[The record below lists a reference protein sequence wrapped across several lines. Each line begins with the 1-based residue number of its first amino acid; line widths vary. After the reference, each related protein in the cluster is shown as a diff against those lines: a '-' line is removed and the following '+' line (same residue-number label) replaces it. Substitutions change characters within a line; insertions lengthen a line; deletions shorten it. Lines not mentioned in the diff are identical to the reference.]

1 MATYLYKR
9 VSTLEQMN
17 NTSLDDQE
25 RMCAGAAMMRGQT
38 VDEVFSDAGISGS
51 VELAQ
56 RPSGRELAS
65 RLTAGDTVIANHIDR
80 MFRDAADA
88 LNTVKQWKEKGVSLI
103 FAQLGPDPVTE
114 NGTAKMMFGMLAMM
128 AEWER
133 EKIMARMQAGRDAK
147 KAAGGYTGGPA
158 PFGYRAVGEGRGA
171 MLEPVE
177 QEQKAIA
184 RIKQLRGE
192 GMSLRAVAERVSAE
206 LGISVSHVTVKRVEG
221 NG

>member
-25 RMCAGAAMMRGQT
+25 RMCAGAAMMRGLT

-51 VELAQ
+51 VELAL
-56 RPSGRELAS
+56 RPSGRELAL

-88 LNTVKQWKEKGVSLI
+88 LNTVKHWKEKGVSLI
-103 FAQLGPDPVTE
+103 FAQLGPDPVTD

-171 MLEPVE
+171 MLVAVPE
-177 QEQKAIA
+177 EQKAIE
-184 RIKQLRGE
+184 RIKQLRAE
-192 GMSLRAVAERVSAE
+192 GMSLRSTALAVSEE
-206 LGISVSHVTVKRVEG
+206 LGISISHVTVKRVEG
-221 NG
+221 DD